1 MKKLKLLFASLALV
15 LGSGAMQA
23 QDAGTYYIQNV
34 SNGKWM
40 GPGNNWS
47 TQASVLNHADYWKM
61 AKISDGV
68 YTLESVV
75 SNGGTSYY
83 FAGEY
88 CDGGATNFTFSPVAG
103 KENVYTVANG
113 DGKFMTTNGTIVN
126 MTGTDATAAV
136 SQWKLWSEA
145 DMAAGMAAATVE
157 NPFDATYLIKDHD
170 LGRNNRDYSK
180 WSNTGATAPK
190 SSADFQGATVYSVE
204 AYCKTF
210 DVNQTLTGVPNGVYA
225 LRVNGFYRQ
234 DGSNANLPYL
244 YANESNVTLPVR
256 TGSENNMQDAAVSFV
271 AGNYLSD
278 PVYVQVTDGTLKV
291 GVKTEG
297 NSCWVIFKNFH
308 LTYYGNVTVAEVQLA
323 DYVKAYN
330 EAHTVAVAFT
340 EGSMFASDWTA
351 LQTAITNNTIDL
363 SGDVT
368 QSQLETATANLKAA
382 NTAATL
388 AVSKKTSYDNAVT
401 LIDGGSN
408 VDLTSIVVNA
418 GFELGTMEGWTSAD
432 GGAQAN
438 NKNFSKMSGEHFV
451 ERWKNGAA
459 LGNGSLTHDPL
470 CLPKGIYTITAEAQ
484 NIEQYNGNAGGTGY
498 FLCANDEK
506 AEIGVAGT
514 YSTSVILTEK
524 QDLTIKFLLDN
535 CTGNWISCD
544 NVTLTYVGEDFP
556 AYTLVTGK
564 MNADVAAAQTAADEA
579 FQANK
584 TIANYNTLTAAIAAA
599 QASKDAYAIAATAIA
614 NAEDLQTN
622 HNFATAAAATTFAE
636 AIAAIKVPYTNN
648 TLTTD
653 AGNAAGTTLGTVVT
667 GWHAGA
673 NSAAAKYLN
682 NGFSLNDFDAA
693 LYINTWSI
701 EGESDGSNFKVP
713 FYEYFAGDGSAL
725 AANTWTG
732 TLTGLEDGLYEVSA
746 WVRIRTKNAET
757 AVDDLKGIT
766 MNVNGGT
773 AVDVTEG
780 EQVGTSRFQL
790 KEYTAQGL
798 VKNGT
803 LNLNIVIDGENNIH
817 WLSFKNVKYAK
828 VRDLTPE
835 EAAVAPADLALDAT
849 ATVFVG
855 KTLTLTPTSTTAD
868 ASIDGF
874 VTWESDNEGVA
885 TVSSTGVVTPVSY
898 GTANIT
904 VTSTLNSSATATCEV
919 TVTAPLYSEAENLDF
934 ADGPVVN
941 SNIRTYA
948 KDIAGTDVANMQT
961 VAGWTMNVANGDAK
975 ASGIMTYGS
984 SNGMGDASVFAP
996 ATNPNGETT
1005 GNVFGMV
1012 GVWTGSVQYV
1022 QPVKLPAGAY
1032 TITVPIYRNGGGSAL
1047 TKNLIGVILD
1057 DNTEHFATTKTYA
1070 ANAWTTETISFVIN
1084 DETYGKLSIGLNAP
1098 NVGSGSSQRLWI
1110 AGFDIVYEPFASTA
1124 DYADLNDAIDA
1135 NEGKT
1140 LGFQAGEYAPY
1151 NNVEVLEALAAA
1163 KAIDQTANN
1172 AQSAIQAATAALTGA
1187 TWTANTTDV
1196 DAIYNGSFSS
1206 ENDWGLTGWTRTNGW
1221 GQQRNDVDATSA
1233 SSSYGYYNQPGSLQY
1248 GNQGVYS
1255 MPLKGNTVYQLSFK
1269 YASWENNSNNGM
1281 TVSVLNGEDGMA
1293 ALSFEANGKKY
1304 NTKGAFVTKTF
1315 VFATGAAGNYVL
1327 TLGNSGNTVMT
1338 DVSITKAA
1346 SQVLEFADGQ
1356 PLVKYAPGT
1365 YPAVKV
1371 SRTMTKDRWVTAVYP
1386 FALSIPTALSG
1397 MVSVATLDSY
1407 NKETGALGFASA
1419 SANTANVPFLMRS
1432 TNETAIAMINANG
1445 LTATNVA
1452 VAAATVS
1459 DATAAEASLK
1469 GTYAVKEITND
1480 EKNYVLSNNVIYP
1493 VGTAG
1498 ATINPY
1504 RAYIQIAQDAPEA
1517 RLSFFVDN
1525 EEVTGIEGIQME
1537 KVAKGAVYNLN
1548 GQRVE
1553 KAKKGLYIQGGKKLY
1568 VK

>member
-136 SQWKLWSEA
+136 SQWKLWSED
-145 DMAAGMAAATVE
+145 DMAAGMAAATAE

-190 SSADFQGATVYSVE
+190 SSADVKEATVYSIE
-204 AYCKTF
+204 AYHATF
-210 DVNQTLTGVPNGVYA
+210 DVNQTLNSVPNGVYA

-234 DGSNANLPYL
+234 DGSSSLPYL
-244 YANESNVTLPVR
+244 YANTATTTLPVR
-256 TGSENNMQDAAVSFV
+256 TGTENNMQDAAVSFV

-278 PVYVQVTDGTLKV
+278 PVYVQVTDNTLKV

-308 LTYYGNVTVAEVQLA
+308 LTYYGDVTVAEVLLA

-340 EGSMFASDWTA
+340 EESMFASDWTA

-432 GGAQAN
+432 GGAQAS

-451 ERWKNGAA
+451 ESWRNGAA

-484 NIEQYNGNAGGTGY
+484 NIEQYNGNVGGTGY
-498 FLCANDEK
+498 FLCANEEK

-514 YSTSVILTEK
+514 YSTSVILTDK

-636 AIAAIKVPYTNN
+636 AIAAIKDPYTNN

-713 FYEYFAGDGSAL
+713 FYEYFAGDGNAL

-732 TLTGLEDGLYEVSA
+732 TLTGLENGLYEVSA

-757 AVDDLKGIT
+757 AVADLTGIT

-780 EQVGTSRFQL
+780 TQVGTSRFQL

-885 TVSSTGVVTPVSY
+885 TVSSTGVVTAVGY

-904 VTSTLNSSATATCEV
+904 VTSTLNTEATATCAV
-919 TVTAPLYSEAENLDF
+919 TVTAPLITEAENLDF
-934 ADGPVVN
+934 SEGPVMTDGIT
-941 SNIRTYA
+941 IRTYA
-948 KDIAGTDVANMQT
+948 KDKVGSDVSGMQE
-961 VAGWTMNVANGDAK
+961 VSGWTIVSNGDAK
-975 ASGIMTYGS
+975 AAGIVAYGS
-984 SNGMGDASVFAP
+984 NIGMGAASSCYAP
-996 ATNPNGETT
+996 ATDPEGNA
-1005 GNVFGMV
+1005 GNVLGMV
-1012 GVWTGSVQYV
+1012 GVWQGSVQYI
-1022 QPVKLPAGAY
+1022 QNVKLPAGAY
-1032 TITVPIYRNGGGSAL
+1032 TITVPVYMAKVTNANAL
-1047 TKNLIGVILD
+1047 SKNLIGVILD
-1057 DNTEHFATTKTYA
+1057 NKTEYLASTKTYTA
-1070 ANAWTTETISFVIN
+1070 GNWKTETINFTI
-1084 DETYGKLSIGLNAP
+1084 DEDTYGKLSLGLNAP
-1098 NVGSGSSQRLWI
+1098 NNGSADCQRLYI
-1110 AGFDIVYEPFASTA
+1110 DGMTISYEPFANA
-1124 DYADLNDAIDA
+1124 EDYADLNDAITAKND
-1135 NEGKT
+1135 KT
-1140 LGFQAGEYAPY
+1140 LGFEKGEYAPY
-1151 NNVEVLEALAAA
+1151 NNVAVATALTNA
-1163 KAIDQTANN
+1163 KAIDQDANN
-1172 AQSAIQAATAALTGA
+1172 PQSAVQAATLALNEA
-1187 TWTANTTDV
+1187 TWGTANTEEMNAVYDGTF
-1196 DAIYNGSFSS
+1196 AAA
-1206 ENDWGLTGWTRTNGW
+1206 ENDGAPAGWTMSNNTLGGATHSRAFVGDSRLSEFNETN
-1221 GQQRNDVDATSA
+1221 SA
-1233 SSSYGYYNQPGSLQY
+1233 FFLRFDGTNSDRGSLYYY
-1248 GNQGVYS
+1248 GNTAGYT
-1255 MPLKGNTVYQLSFK
+1255 MPLKAGVVYRATVDIKGWGSTGKNQRLNISGPEGFTAVSQDLTLSDNGDTD
-1269 YASWENNSNNGM
+1269 NNAPQQFNILF
-1281 TVSVLNGEDGMA
+1281 T
-1293 ALSFEANGKKY
+1293 AN
-1304 NTKGAFVTKTF
+1304 V
-1315 VFATGAAGNYVL
+1315 AGNYVMNIQTPGGDDQKHMAVISNVVLKKATEAL
-1327 TLGNSGNTVMT
+1327 TITDAGYATYVSDNDLDFSEVTGLTAYRASVSGNTVT
-1338 DVSITKAA
+1338 FNKVTTVPAGEGVLLKGNADNYNVPVVAGVDAWDADYNAFIRGTGATVASEDGGKYNYILNNVGGVVGFYKAA
-1346 SQVLEFADGQ
+1346 GQ
-1356 PLVKYAPGT
+1356 T
-1365 YPAVKV
+1365 
-1371 SRTMTKDRWVTAVYP
+1371 
-1386 FALSIPTALSG
+1386 
-1397 MVSVATLDSY
+1397 VATNRAYLQT
-1407 NKETGALGFASA
+1407 EVSA
-1419 SANTANVPFLMRS
+1419 S
-1432 TNETAIAMINANG
+1432 
-1445 LTATNVA
+1445 
-1452 VAAATVS
+1452 
-1459 DATAAEASLK
+1459 
-1469 GTYAVKEITND
+1469 
-1480 EKNYVLSNNVIYP
+1480 
-1493 VGTAG
+1493 
-1498 ATINPY
+1498 
-1504 RAYIQIAQDAPEA
+1504 
-1517 RLSFFVDN
+1517 RLSFIFDD
-1525 EEVTGIEGIQME
+1525 EETTGINVVNALTSGKAEIYN
-1537 KVAKGAVYNLN
+1537 AKGVKIDRLQKGMNIIKMN
-1548 GQRVE
+1548 G
-1553 KAKKGLYIQGGKKLY
+1553 KIQKVM